1 MGGMKLKQRKIR
13 WITIIAGVA
22 GGIIAVTYFLFQA
35 LNGQADHV
43 KLRKETYH
51 GISNPQAQ
59 NGITTWDCVYFGKY
73 WQDDTNGDGKI
84 DYEDETQPIKWR
96 VLSVDGE
103 DVFLLAD
110 RNLAYQPYHNK
121 KGDIEWK
128 NCSLRKWLNESFL
141 QEAFTDKEQA
151 DIQPVKVSN
160 VVVDHML
167 DWVKEKGKHDT
178 TDKVYLLSYEDVKN
192 KFYGFYEDAL
202 SPTQTRVTAA
212 TQYAVQAAVESGD
225 LDKVEKTDLAKPGES
240 EYWWLRSP
248 GELSNDE
255 ACCVEDNGEVYTD
268 APVEVKSV
276 GVRPVLHIRIT
287 SENWE
292 KAESVKAVWD
302 IYQNESEQLE
312 NPQMS
317 GDYVLW
323 DSVYF
328 GNYWQEDT
336 NGDGKTDKKDKK
348 QPIRWRVLAV
358 NGEDAFLLADQG
370 LDWQR
375 YHTEDT
381 KVNWKDC
388 SLRKWL
394 NETFLNEAFSEEE
407 QKAII
412 TTTVQTAAHG
422 NEMDP
427 TSDKIYLLSCEEV
440 MEEAYGFNPDPT
452 ESVDTRL
459 ATGTTYALD
468 AESDMLDLQELPDP
482 EEAEIWWLRSVS
494 QNRVANNAACVW
506 SEGNVGRQGVGV
518 NSEFLLVRPVLHLK
532 ISSGLWEKTGK
543 VKADFY

>member
-1 MGGMKLKQRKIR
+1 MRQKRIR
-13 WITIIAGVA
+13 WITITAGMAGV
-22 GGIIAVTYFLFQA
+22 IIAVTYFLFQA
-35 LNGQADHV
+35 LNGKADHV
-43 KLRKETYH
+43 TLRKETYY
-51 GISNPQAQ
+51 GISNPQTQ
-59 NGITTWDCVYFGKY
+59 NGIATWDCVYFGKY
-73 WQDDTNGDGKI
+73 WQNDTNGDGKI
-84 DYEDETQPIKWR
+84 DNEDEMQPIKWR

-110 RNLAYQPYHNK
+110 RNLAYHPYHNK
-121 KGDIEWK
+121 KGDVEWK
-128 NCSLRKWLNESFL
+128 DCSLRKWLNETFL

-160 VVVDHML
+160 VVVDDML
-167 DWVKEKGKHDT
+167 DRVKENGKHDT

-192 KFYGFYEDAL
+192 KFYGFYTDAL
-202 SPTQTRVTAA
+202 SPTQTRETAA
-212 TQYAVQAAVESGD
+212 TQYAVQAAIESGN
-225 LDKVEKTDLAKPGES
+225 LDKAERADLAETGAS

-248 GELSNDE
+248 GDLGNDE

-268 APVEVKSV
+268 ASVEAKSI

-302 IYQNESEQLE
+302 IYQNENEQLE
-312 NPQMS
+312 NPQIS
-317 GDYVLW
+317 EDYVLW

-336 NGDGKTDKKDKK
+336 NGDGKADKKDKK
-348 QPIRWRVLAV
+348 QPIRWRVLSV

-370 LDWQR
+370 LDWQM
-375 YHTEDT
+375 YHTKDT
-381 KVNWKDC
+381 KVNWNDC

-412 TTTVQTAAHG
+412 ETTVQTAARG
-422 NEMDP
+422 NEMDT

-440 MEEAYGFNPDPT
+440 MEEAYGFNTDPT

-459 ATGTTYALD
+459 ATGTTYVLD
-468 AESDMLDLQELPDP
+468 EESDMLDLQELLDP
-482 EEAEIWWLRSVS
+482 EEAERWWLRSVS
-494 QNRVANNAACVW
+494 QNRVANNAASVC
-506 SEGNVGRQGVGV
+506 SEGDVERQGVGV